1 MPVTD
6 EGDNHTVFTVLY
18 NLCCAQVFQTGVQLQ
33 PTSSVALTHLGNGQL
48 MQYDIT
54 ADKQWLTNAE
64 LSFRASLSV
73 EASGSAAEIPSHLQQ
88 QQWWQQATKQASSST
103 APATSKQPTKPN
115 GAAGSKQPTTA
126 KPASTTARRG
136 PGGAT
141 TAGKP
146 RPAATP
152 SKPATG
158 RQPAAAVSTST
169 KPVAG
174 RQPAPGGNR
183 APGGR
188 GRGQPTA
195 KSQPGGKGVATLGDL
210 KAGTKSAE
218 AVKQAPPPAEAKQ
231 QPAAS
236 PAASQPPPVQSSTPS
251 TTTPTYHPR
260 LGLARVLSR
269 QAEGKPSE
277 ECTSLYREVIK
288 ISPDVHDAYIEL
300 GDLLKQ
306 TDPIAAVEVYSSF
319 PFSDPPTF
327 DDAYLHGEIVQLLMT
342 SESYDNPRLS
352 VSMIAMG
359 RALGLAVLEK
369 NVSILEA
376 KFKTPLLKQVYAG
389 VHNKNIDDSE
399 LQAFFKFKCWN

>member
-1 MPVTD
+1 MSS
-6 EGDNHTVFTVLY
+6 VFFTRSGQHSQAVP
-18 NLCCAQVFQTGVQLQ
+18 AQRERSSVHVPQQTGSIIIFYPYQIIVSSFPIYTVVLVPYRICDPVDVLKKQPVLELKQRQDRMQQVCIFISVRMIVITCPCTVHHQQLQ
-33 PTSSVALTHLGNGQL
+33 
-48 MQYDIT
+48 
-54 ADKQWLTNAE
+54 
-64 LSFRASLSV
+64 
-73 EASGSAAEIPSHLQQ
+73 
-88 QQWWQQATKQASSST
+88 
-103 APATSKQPTKPN
+103 
-115 GAAGSKQPTTA
+115 
-126 KPASTTARRG
+126 
-136 PGGAT
+136 
-141 TAGKP
+141 
-146 RPAATP
+146 
-152 SKPATG
+152 
-158 RQPAAAVSTST
+158 
-169 KPVAG
+169 
-174 RQPAPGGNR
+174 
-183 APGGR
+183 
-188 GRGQPTA
+188 
-195 KSQPGGKGVATLGDL
+195 
-210 KAGTKSAE
+210 
-218 AVKQAPPPAEAKQ
+218 
-231 QPAAS
+231 
-236 PAASQPPPVQSSTPS
+236 
-251 TTTPTYHPR
+251 PTYHPR